1 MRLAAMAGISMP
13 PRQHQLP
20 MSWQVGEGH
29 RQLVNRSTAYVPASE
44 DSEQGDYSSRS
55 NHNLKN
61 SLQTLTLP
69 LRMLAK
75 QHDERSVVVARTTLS
90 TVDRSLSSLSKPP
103 LHLVASSESFKY
115 QSDCSVSFFPR
126 EVRVLSNKEP
136 PYRRDELT
144 ENFEPY
150 KKDKEASG
158 STTHNKHLRTWQTLP
173 LPDPSSWTPRAC
185 KH

>member
-29 RQLVNRSTAYVPASE
+29 RQLINRSTAYVPASE
-44 DSEQGDYSSRS
+44 DSEQGDYCSRS

-103 LHLVASSESFKY
+103 LHLVASSES
-115 QSDCSVSFFPR
+115 
-126 EVRVLSNKEP
+126 LSTNQIALF
-136 PYRRDELT
+136 R
-144 ENFEPY
+144 
-150 KKDKEASG
+150 
-158 STTHNKHLRTWQTLP
+158 
-173 LPDPSSWTPRAC
+173 SSHARYEFCRIKSHHTAETN
-185 KH
+185 